1 MRVFLIIMLLS
12 TAFFSTNCDAYER
25 TSAATKGIYGHVLD
39 ENGSPASNAYVTTF
53 DGFTLKEVK
62 TDIKGEY
69 FISDIPV
76 SKNNYLVIFF
86 TKEGFIPRAE
96 NIKAGEE
103 DSINLDVVMNKVSTS
118 NSGFII
124 GVVYQPVRGGK
135 LQYHNGIKSF
145 SKNKD
150 VLLEKNGEVITKET
164 DLNGHFIFEVPA
176 GRYTLSKEGG
186 KEKLEIEITSGKT
199 LIKNLRSGFILID

>member
-1 MRVFLIIMLLS
+1 MRGFLTILLLS
-12 TAFFSTNCDAYER
+12 IAIFSSHCDAFER
-25 TSAATKGIYGHVLD
+25 PAADRKGIHGHVLD
-39 ENGSPASNAYVTTF
+39 ESGSPVSNADVTTF

-86 TKEGFIPRAE
+86 TKEGFIPGAE

-124 GVVYQPVRGGK
+124 GVVYQPIRGGK

-145 SKNKD
+145 SKNKN
-150 VLLEKNGEVITKET
+150 VMLETNEKVITKET
-164 DLNGHFIFEVPA
+164 DLNGHFIFAVPA
-176 GRYTLSKEGG
+176 GKYSLSKEGG
-186 KEKLEIEITSGKT
+186 REKLEIEVFPGKT